1 MMGHSFSSLAAIK
14 EKATNCPTISISQSP
29 TGTICQ
35 GNYVT
40 LNATGCTG
48 VGANVTWHKD
58 DPNSA
63 SVASGQY
70 YSPQMNTAGTTAYY
84 AKCFTS
90 SCNTPTPVSHN
101 VTVSAVPAGPTR
113 VSTMMNNICTNESYV
128 FEVAATSGLTYTW
141 SGFPAG
147 SVITPLTASS
157 NKVSIQFPSTFTSGY
172 AYAYA
177 ANGTCQSTGTFFW
190 CDFNGTGTTTQRPST
205 PVVGMIRYNTTTRK
219 YEGYAEDTSGGTFS

>member
-1 MMGHSFSSLAAIK
+1 MKSIIMLCIILMIGQSLSSLAAI
-14 EKATNCPTISISQSP
+14 EKNETNCPTLSISQSP

-40 LNATGCTG
+40 LNAPGCTG

-70 YSPQMNTAGTTAYY
+70 YSPQMNTAGTTTYY

-90 SCNTPTPVSHN
+90 TCNTPTPVSHN
-101 VTVSAVPAGPTR
+101 VTVSPIPTAPTR
-113 VSTMMNNICTNESYV
+113 VSTMINNIRTNESYV

-157 NKVSIQFPSTFTSGY
+157 IKVSVQFPTTFASGY

-177 ANGTCQSTGTFFW
+177 INDTCQSTETFFW
-190 CDFNGTGTTTQRPST
+190 CETVQALPPNAPLRPS
-205 PVVGMIRYNTTTRK
+205 
-219 YEGYAEDTSGGTFS
+219 